1 MRSSDLLSPLL
12 RELHRASLLARAPAF
27 ADALRAFGLTP
38 YDCPLWGV
46 ASVEADEVFYQP
58 SEEGILSAIVPAYEG
73 PRIVDLVACCFATRE
88 MRTRKGIASVL
99 GHEWIEDSFL
109 GNEPL
114 KIFDNALTWL
124 RGKCRGVVVL
134 DWNDA
139 PLLFFTPSGAASAL
153 LLMLGDWISLRTSSL
168 KYALRRNTARSISSV
183 TTTRA
188 RTKNAMMPAD
198 PSYWEGPL

>member
-1 MRSSDLLSPLL
+1 MRSSDILSPLL

-139 PLLFFTPSGAASAL
+139 PLLLREVPAL
-153 LLMLGDWISLRTSSL
+153 HCESDL
-168 KYALRRNTARSISSV
+168 TAQRLV
-183 TTTRA
+183 RA
-188 RTKNAMMPAD
+188 FERPRPYPPVLVHNG
-198 PSYWEGPL
+198 EQR